1 MNHISIEGMDGV
13 GKSTTCKL
21 LSERLGYKFVEKP
34 LHYLFDESEDKFD
47 EYIRIRDQVNA
58 NPNRVFTSWFYGLG
72 SIYMYEMFKDEN
84 IVTDRHFASNYA
96 WSGSDNN
103 GEVYDLLIQKL
114 GKPKLTVILYSP
126 SETIVNRL
134 ISRDVN
140 DSDIAKAKK
149 SENIYRRMIDFC
161 KTRELP
167 YLIIDTSNLKP
178 EEVVDEVLDLFDSIY
193 DMREQKYKADI
204 VNHPTDLSYWIDF
217 INPTELF
224 DISVDAIGSRIY
236 SYQQDKIKKLLIEE
250 ASLEDIFSPTNY
262 KPNSWENYRSLFYTT
277 YDKKE
282 YDSIRI

>member
-140 DSDIAKAKK
+140 DSDIVKAKQ

-161 KTRELP
+161 EMKELP
-167 YLIIDTSNLKP
+167 YLVIDTSSLKP
-178 EEVVDEVLDLFDSIY
+178 KEVVDRIME
-193 DMREQKYKADI
+193 
-204 VNHPTDLSYWIDF
+204 
-217 INPTELF
+217 ELEK
-224 DISVDAIGSRIY
+224 DA
-236 SYQQDKIKKLLIEE
+236 
-250 ASLEDIFSPTNY
+250 
-262 KPNSWENYRSLFYTT
+262 
-277 YDKKE
+277 
-282 YDSIRI
+282 

>member
-178 EEVVDEVLDLFDSIY
+178 EEVVDEILK
-193 DMREQKYKADI
+193 R
-204 VNHPTDLSYWIDF
+204 
-217 INPTELF
+217 
-224 DISVDAIGSRIY
+224 
-236 SYQQDKIKKLLIEE
+236 
-250 ASLEDIFSPTNY
+250 LEDI
-262 KPNSWENYRSLFYTT
+262 R
-277 YDKKE
+277 
-282 YDSIRI
+282 

>member
-34 LHYLFDESEDKFD
+34 LHYLFDESEEKFD

-161 KTRELP
+161 RKKELP
-167 YLIIDTSNLKP
+167 YLMIDTSSLKP
-178 EEVVDEVLDLFDSIY
+178 EEVVDEILK
-193 DMREQKYKADI
+193 R
-204 VNHPTDLSYWIDF
+204 
-217 INPTELF
+217 
-224 DISVDAIGSRIY
+224 
-236 SYQQDKIKKLLIEE
+236 
-250 ASLEDIFSPTNY
+250 LEDI
-262 KPNSWENYRSLFYTT
+262 R
-277 YDKKE
+277 
-282 YDSIRI
+282 

>member
-1 MNHISIEGMDGV
+1 MDHISIEGMDGV

-34 LHYLFDESEDKFD
+34 LHYLFDESEEKFD

-58 NPNRVFTSWFYGLG
+58 NQNRIFTSWFYGLG

-96 WSGSDNN
+96 WSGADNN

-134 ISRDVN
+134 VSRDKN

-149 SENIYRRMIDFC
+149 SEIIYKRMMDFC
-161 KTRELP
+161 ETKKLP
-167 YLIIDTSNLKP
+167 YMVIDTSNLKP
-178 EEVVDEVLDLFDSIY
+178 EEVVDRIMEELD
-193 DMREQKYKADI
+193 KNA
-204 VNHPTDLSYWIDF
+204 
-217 INPTELF
+217 
-224 DISVDAIGSRIY
+224 
-236 SYQQDKIKKLLIEE
+236 
-250 ASLEDIFSPTNY
+250 
-262 KPNSWENYRSLFYTT
+262 
-277 YDKKE
+277 
-282 YDSIRI
+282 

>member
-21 LSERLGYKFVEKP
+21 LSSRLGYKFVEKP

-103 GEVYDLLIQKL
+103 GEVYDLLIEKL

-140 DSDIAKAKK
+140 DSDIVKARK

-161 KTRELP
+161 KMKELP
-167 YLIIDTSNLKP
+167 YLVIDTSSLKP
-178 EEVVDEVLDLFDSIY
+178 KEVVDKIME
-193 DMREQKYKADI
+193 
-204 VNHPTDLSYWIDF
+204 
-217 INPTELF
+217 ELERN
-224 DISVDAIGSRIY
+224 V
-236 SYQQDKIKKLLIEE
+236 
-250 ASLEDIFSPTNY
+250 
-262 KPNSWENYRSLFYTT
+262 
-277 YDKKE
+277 
-282 YDSIRI
+282 

>member
-21 LSERLGYKFVEKP
+21 LSERIGYKFVEKP
-34 LHYLFDESEDKFD
+34 LHYLFDEAEDKFD
-47 EYIRIRDQVNA
+47 EYIKIRDRVNA

-96 WSGSDNN
+96 WSGADNN

-140 DSDIAKAKK
+140 DSDIVKTKK
-149 SENIYRRMIDFC
+149 SESIYKRMIDFC
-161 KTRELP
+161 KTKELP
-167 YLIIDTSNLKP
+167 YLVIDTSNLKP
-178 EEVVDEVLDLFDSIY
+178 KEVVD
-193 DMREQKYKADI
+193 RI
-204 VNHPTDLSYWIDF
+204 VE
-217 INPTELF
+217 ELKK
-224 DISVDAIGSRIY
+224 DA
-236 SYQQDKIKKLLIEE
+236 
-250 ASLEDIFSPTNY
+250 
-262 KPNSWENYRSLFYTT
+262 
-277 YDKKE
+277 
-282 YDSIRI
+282 